1 MIHGSCRMVCLRT
14 MLIVNINKYRRKTL
28 SKFSAYLPREF
39 AKTLAISAALCYN
52 NKADATRYA
61 KILRGCGCAP
71 GIRSEHV
78 PLDGR
83 IEIMHCVCEKL
94 RNRRLRL
101 KASGLSSYG
110 QLCQESRCSQVVCL
124 FAYNRRDTL
133 CLSHSVSPMQDIL
146 QSGFFI
152 DFVYREHAVRL

>member
-1 MIHGSCRMVCLRT
+1 MPGLIKNRKAHGKIT
-14 MLIVNINKYRRKTL
+14 KYSLETL
-28 SKFSAYLPREF
+28 SKFSIGSPQEF
-39 AKTLAISAALCYN
+39 AKTLAFPAALCYN
-52 NKADATRYA
+52 DKADATRYA
-61 KILRGCGCAP
+61 KIPRGCGCVP
-71 GIRSEHV
+71 GIRGEHV

-146 QSGFFI
+146 QSGFF
-152 DFVYREHAVRL
+152 YRLCI